1 MSWISGPMTW
11 PSRDY
16 TELECPSDGEETT
29 EPDEAER

>member
-16 TELECPSDGEETT
+16 TELVCPAEDEEAA
-29 EPDEAER
+29 EPDEAEQ